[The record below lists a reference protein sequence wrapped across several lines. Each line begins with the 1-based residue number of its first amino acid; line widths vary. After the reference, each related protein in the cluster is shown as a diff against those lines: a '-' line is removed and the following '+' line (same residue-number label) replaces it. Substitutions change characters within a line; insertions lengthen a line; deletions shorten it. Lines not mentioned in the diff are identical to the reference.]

1 MRNYLNQKTRDV
13 DSVVGTVNQLLMAA
27 GSQKPILIRC
37 LIFSVISAITFGIS
51 LVLLFPFFAAIVNG
65 QDWQLPFGGIS
76 VLLFISLVSRL
87 FSESYDTK
95 GYANL
100 AIDELRKRLG
110 QKLRQIPL
118 LHLSNQRSGEIN
130 AVLVQS
136 VNEAAGYGFMLMT
149 TIIYAM
155 IVPISAAIAMV
166 FYDWRFAVVMLLV
179 FPMAIPLYFWR
190 RKAFRRGFSILA
202 EANGQL
208 KGEAIEFIQ
217 GLDVLK
223 STGELENKQSTF
235 ADIAHDV
242 AKIQAYG
249 TKKGE
254 IPNLMIT
261 STVQLGLVFIIL
273 LGIFLVGGG
282 SASYF
287 LLATAIIIIARV
299 TDLLNF
305 FVQMSSLLE
314 IFVIGCEKL
323 QQLLS
328 QPDLPEKH
336 CDKMPTSFDI
346 TFENVDFVYQATQIG
361 EADHKDKLAKN
372 AQSSKEIFA
381 LHNINV
387 TIPERS
393 FTALVGHSG
402 SGKTTLTRMILRH
415 ADVIK
420 GAVKIGGVDIR
431 EMTQKQ
437 LMEMISVVF
446 QDVYLFQDT
455 IMNNIRM
462 ARPDATDEE
471 VVAAAEKAQCHE
483 FIMKTAKGYDTPL
496 LDLGSSLSGGEK
508 QRIAIARAILKDAP
522 ILILDE
528 PTAALDT
535 KNELLVQR
543 ALDALLVNK
552 TILVIAHRLS
562 TIVGAHQIL
571 VMEEGAI
578 IEQGEH
584 EALLAKKGRY
594 YEFWNT
600 QHIATNNDQ
609 NGALK
614 SVVLDDP
621 SIGAIL

>member
-1 MRNYLNQKTRDV
+1 MKRNYMNQKTQGV
-13 DSVVGTVNQLLMAA
+13 DSVFGTVNQLLMAS
-27 GSQKPILIRC
+27 GQQKQVLVRC
-37 LIFSVISAITFGIS
+37 LIYSALSAIIFGIS
-51 LVLLFPFFAAIVNG
+51 LVMLIPFLSALVAGGAWQSSFAVIVILLLVG
-65 QDWQLPFGGIS
+65 L
-76 VLLFISLVSRL
+76 VLRL
-87 FSESYDTK
+87 LSESYDTK

-100 AIDELRKRLG
+100 AINELRHHLG
-110 QKLRQIPL
+110 EKLRQIPL
-118 LHLSNQRSGEIN
+118 LALSNQRSGEIN

-155 IVPISAAIAMV
+155 IVPITAAITMA
-166 FYDWRFAVVMLLV
+166 FYDWRFAIVMLLV

-223 STGELENKQSTF
+223 STGELQNKQSTF

-261 STVQLGLVFIIL
+261 STVQLGLVLIVL
-273 LGIFLVGGG
+273 LGIYLVQSG

-287 LLATAIIIIARV
+287 LLVVAMIIIARV

-323 QQLLS
+323 QHLLG
-328 QPDLPEKH
+328 QEDLPEKH
-336 CDKMPTSFDI
+336 CEAMPITYGV
-346 TFENVDFVYQATQIG
+346 TFEDVDFSYYKAPKEGSENG
-361 EADHKDKLAKN
+361 ELELA
-372 AQSSKEIFA
+372 
-381 LHNINV
+381 LTNINV
-387 TIPERS
+387 NIPEKS
-393 FTALVGHSG
+393 LTALVGFSG

-415 ADVIK
+415 ADVTK
-420 GAVKIGGVDIR
+420 GSVKIGGVDVR
-431 EMTQKQ
+431 DMTQNQ
-437 LMEMISVVF
+437 LMSMVSVVF

-455 IMNNIRM
+455 IINNIRM
-462 ARPDATDEE
+462 ARPDASDED
-471 VVAAAEKAQCHE
+471 VISAAQKAQCHE
-483 FIMKTAKGYDTPL
+483 FISATKDGYQTVL
-496 LDLGSSLSGGEK
+496 SDLGSSLSGGEK

-562 TIVGAHQIL
+562 TIVGASQIL
-571 VMEEGAI
+571 VMEDGKI
-578 IEQGEH
+578 VEQGAH
-584 EALLAKKGRY
+584 EVLLERKGLY
-594 YEFWNT
+594 YEFWHA
-600 QHIATNNDQ
+600 QHH
-609 NGALK
+609 
-614 SVVLDDP
+614 
-621 SIGAIL
+621 

>member
-1 MRNYLNQKTRDV
+1 MRNYLNQKTRNV

-27 GSQKPILIRC
+27 GSQKPVLIRC
-37 LIFSVISAITFGIS
+37 LIFSTLSAIFFGIS
-51 LVLLFPFFAAIVNG
+51 LVLLFPFFEAVVMKDAGN
-65 QDWQLPFGGIS
+65 WQTPFTAML
-76 VLLFISLVSRL
+76 VLLLLSLLCRL
-87 FSESYDTK
+87 LSESYDTK

-149 TIIYAM
+149 IIIYAM
-155 IVPISAAIAMV
+155 IVPISAAISMV

-261 STVQLGLVFIIL
+261 STVQLGLVLIIL
-273 LGIFLVGGG
+273 LGIFLVSGG
-282 SASYF
+282 SASFF
-287 LLATAIIIIARV
+287 LLAVAIIIIARV

-336 CDKMPTSFDI
+336 CENMPENYDI
-346 TFENVDFVYQATQIG
+346 RFENVDFVYQSASMT
-361 EADHKDKLAKN
+361 EEEN
-372 AQSSKEIFA
+372 TESSSKNEESFA
-381 LHNINV
+381 LHHINV

-415 ADVIK
+415 ADVLK
-420 GAVKIGGVDIR
+420 GTVKIGGVDVR
-431 EMTQKQ
+431 DMTQKQ
-437 LMEMISVVF
+437 LMSMISVVF

-471 VVAAAEKAQCHE
+471 VMSAAEKAQCHE

-571 VMEEGAI
+571 VMEDGVI
-578 IEQGEH
+578 IEQGKH
-584 EALLAKKGRY
+584 EELLAKQGRY
-594 YEFWNT
+594 AEFWNT
-600 QHIATNNDQ
+600 QHVATQSAADQ
-609 NGALK
+609 ALSSQDSQGAL
-614 SVVLDDP
+614 
-621 SIGAIL
+621 I

>member
-1 MRNYLNQKTRDV
+1 MRNYINKKTRDV
-13 DSVVGTVNQLLMAA
+13 DSVFGTVNQLLMAA
-27 GSQKPILIRC
+27 GKQKGVLIRC
-37 LIFSVISAITFGIS
+37 LIFGFFSAIFFGVS
-51 LVLLFPFFAAIVNG
+51 LVLLFPFFKALVEGGYWQQHFIVI
-65 QDWQLPFGGIS
+65 LLLLIS
-76 VLLFISLVSRL
+76 SLICRLL
-87 FSESYDTK
+87 SEAYDTK

-100 AIDELRKRLG
+100 AIYELRERLG
-110 QKLRQIPL
+110 NKLRQIPL

-155 IVPISAAIAMV
+155 VVPISAAITMA

-242 AKIQAYG
+242 AKIQEYG
-249 TKKGE
+249 TKKAE

-261 STVQLGLVFIIL
+261 STVQLGLVLVIL
-273 LGIFLVGGG
+273 LGIFLVSGGF
-282 SASYF
+282 ASYF
-287 LLATAIIIIARV
+287 LLAVAIIIIARV

-328 QPDLPEKH
+328 QPDLLEKTCVNMPEK
-336 CDKMPTSFDI
+336 FDI
-346 TFENVDFVYQATQIG
+346 HFENVDFSYCTLERGGIK
-361 EADHKDKLAKN
+361 ENDKDN
-372 AQSSKEIFA
+372 FA
-381 LHNINV
+381 LHDINV
-387 TIPERS
+387 TIPEHS
-393 FTALVGHSG
+393 FTAIVGHSG

-415 ADVIK
+415 ADVIS
-420 GAVKIGGVDIR
+420 GAIKIGGVDIR
-431 EMTQKQ
+431 EMTQQQ
-437 LMEMISVVF
+437 LMQMISVVF

-455 IMNNIRM
+455 IMNNIRI
-462 ARPDATDEE
+462 AKPDADDNE
-471 VVAAAEKAQCHE
+471 VMEAAKKAQCHE
-483 FIMKTAKGYDTPL
+483 FIIKTKDGYNTSL
-496 LDLGSSLSGGEK
+496 LDLGNSLSGGEK

-543 ALDALLVNK
+543 ALDALLVNR
-552 TILVIAHRLS
+552 TIIVIAHRLS
-562 TIVGAHQIL
+562 TIIGATQIL
-571 VMEEGAI
+571 VMEEGYI
-578 IEQGEH
+578 IEQGQHDE
-584 EALLAKKGRY
+584 LLARKGRY
-594 YEFWNT
+594 FEFWNT
-600 QHIATNNDQ
+600 QQMTKDNRDTINNSE
-609 NGALK
+609 GYR
-614 SVVLDDP
+614 
-621 SIGAIL
+621 

>member
-13 DSVVGTVNQLLMAA
+13 DSVFGTVNQLLMAA
-27 GSQKPILIRC
+27 GSQKPVLIRC
-37 LIFSVISAITFGIS
+37 LVFSALSAILFGTS
-51 LVLLFPFFAAIVNG
+51 LVLLFPFFAAITRSNVG
-65 QDWQLPFGGIS
+65 DWQTPFTAMI
-76 VLLFISLVSRL
+76 VLLLLSLICRL

-166 FYDWRFAVVMLLV
+166 FYDWRFALVMLLV

-273 LGIFLVGGG
+273 LGIFLVAGGH
-282 SASYF
+282 ASYF
-287 LLATAIIIIARV
+287 LLAAAIIIIARV

-328 QPDLPEKH
+328 QSDLPEKH
-336 CDKMPTSFDI
+336 CHKIPESYDI
-346 TFENVDFVYQATQIG
+346 QFNNVDFVYQSSAL
-361 EADHKDKLAKN
+361 ADTN
-372 AQSSKEIFA
+372 AASVTSANPQESFA
-381 LHNINV
+381 LHHINV

-420 GAVKIGGVDIR
+420 GAVTIGGVDVR

-437 LMEMISVVF
+437 LMSMISVVF

-471 VVAAAEKAQCHE
+471 VISAAEKAQCHE

-543 ALDALLVNK
+543 ALDALLANK

-562 TIVGAHQIL
+562 TIVRAHQIL
-571 VMEEGAI
+571 VMEDGAI
-578 IEQGEH
+578 IEQGKH
-584 EALLAKKGRY
+584 KDLLAKQGRY
-594 YEFWNT
+594 FEFWNT
-600 QHIATNNDQ
+600 QHIATSDFGDDQ
-609 NGALK
+609 
-614 SVVLDDP
+614 
-621 SIGAIL
+621 SIPEESQGAII

>member
-1 MRNYLNQKTRDV
+1 MKNYINQETRSV
-13 DSVVGTVNQLLMAA
+13 DSVWGTVNQLLMAA
-27 GSQKPILIRC
+27 GKQRPILVRC
-37 LIFSVISAITFGIS
+37 LIFGVFSAIFFGIS
-51 LVLLFPFFAAIVNG
+51 LTMLYPFFEALVNGGEWGKSLTVVIVLL
-65 QDWQLPFGGIS
+65 
-76 VLLFISLVSRL
+76 VLSLICRL

-100 AIDELRKRLG
+100 AIHELRHRLG
-110 QKLRQIPL
+110 EKLRSIPL
-118 LHLSNQRSGEIN
+118 LSLSNQRSGEIN

-155 IVPISAAIAMV
+155 IVPISAAIAV
-166 FYDWRFAVVMLLV
+166 VIYDWRFAVVMLLV

-223 STGELENKQSTF
+223 STGEVQNKQGTF
-235 ADIAHDV
+235 AEVAHDV

-261 STVQLGLVFIIL
+261 STVQLGLILIVL
-273 LGIFLVGGG
+273 LGIFLVQSN
-282 SASYF
+282 SASFF
-287 LLATAIIIIARV
+287 LLATAMVIIVRV

-323 QQLLS
+323 QHMLAQK
-328 QPDLPEKH
+328 DLPEKE
-336 CDKMPTSFDI
+336 CKNMPTQYDI
-346 TFENVDFVYQATQIG
+346 TFDHVDFAYN
-361 EADHKDKLAKN
+361 EDK
-372 AQSSKEIFA
+372 IA
-381 LHNINV
+381 LQNIDV
-387 TIPERS
+387 TIPEKS
-393 FTALVGHSG
+393 FTALVGYSG

-415 ADVIK
+415 DDVTK
-420 GAVKIGGVDIR
+420 GAVKIGGIDIR
-431 EMTQKQ
+431 DMTQNQ
-437 LMEMISVVF
+437 LMSMVSVVF

-455 IMNNIRM
+455 ILNNIRM
-462 ARPDATDEE
+462 ARPTATDEE
-471 VVAAAEKAQCHE
+471 VISAAEKAQCHD
-483 FIMKTAKGYDTPL
+483 FIMRTKLGYQTVL
-496 LDLGSSLSGGEK
+496 SDLGSSLSGGEK

-562 TIVGAHQIL
+562 TIVGASQIL
-571 VMEEGAI
+571 VMEDGAI
-578 IEQGEH
+578 IERGKHDELINQ
-584 EALLAKKGRY
+584 KGRY
-594 YEFWNT
+594 YEFWQT
-600 QHIATNNDQ
+600 QH
-609 NGALK
+609 
-614 SVVLDDP
+614 VV
-621 SIGAIL
+621 

>member
-1 MRNYLNQKTRDV
+1 M
-13 DSVVGTVNQLLMAA
+13 
-27 GSQKPILIRC
+27 C
-37 LIFSVISAITFGIS
+37 
-51 LVLLFPFFAAIVNG
+51 
-65 QDWQLPFGGIS
+65 
-76 VLLFISLVSRL
+76 RL

-100 AIDELRKRLG
+100 AIHELRHRLG
-110 QKLRQIPL
+110 EKLRSIPL
-118 LHLSNQRSGEIN
+118 LSLSNQRSGEIN

-166 FYDWRFAVVMLLV
+166 LYDWRFAVVMLLV

-223 STGELENKQSTF
+223 STGEVQNKQSTF
-235 ADIAHDV
+235 AEVAHDV

-261 STVQLGLVFIIL
+261 STVQLGLILIVL
-273 LGIFLVGGG
+273 LGIFLVQSG
-282 SASYF
+282 SASFF
-287 LLATAIIIIARV
+287 LLATAMVIIVRV

-323 QQLLS
+323 QHMLS
-328 QPDLPEKH
+328 QKDLPEKA
-336 CDKMPTSFDI
+336 CRNMPTHYDI
-346 TFENVDFVYQATQIG
+346 TFDHVDFAYN
-361 EADHKDKLAKN
+361 KDK
-372 AQSSKEIFA
+372 IA
-381 LHNINV
+381 LQDIDV
-387 TIPERS
+387 AIPEKS
-393 FTALVGHSG
+393 FTALVGYSG

-415 ADVIK
+415 DDVTK
-420 GAVKIGGVDIR
+420 GSVKIGGVDIR
-431 EMTQKQ
+431 DMTQNQ
-437 LMEMISVVF
+437 LMGMVSVVF

-455 IMNNIRM
+455 ILNNIRM
-462 ARPDATDEE
+462 AKPAATDEE
-471 VVAAAEKAQCHE
+471 VVAAAEKAQCHD
-483 FIMKTAKGYDTPL
+483 FIMRTKLGYETVL
-496 LDLGSSLSGGEK
+496 SDLGSSLSGGEK

-535 KNELLVQR
+535 KNELLR
-543 ALDALLVNK
+543 SEE
-552 TILVIAHRLS
+552 RR
-562 TIVGAHQIL
+562 VGKECRSRWSPYH
-571 VMEEGAI
+571 
-578 IEQGEH
+578 
-584 EALLAKKGRY
+584 
-594 YEFWNT
+594 
-600 QHIATNNDQ
+600 
-609 NGALK
+609 
-614 SVVLDDP
+614 
-621 SIGAIL
+621 